1 MRVPFSR
8 NWINLSREGDV
19 YHERK
24 RAAFERYRN
33 GRFRGN
39 ELVLY
44 LDTHPDDRRAM
55 EYFNHYNRIKM
66 QMEREFSQKYFP
78 LNTGLADCSK
88 EWRWG
93 MAPLPWEGECA

>member
-1 MRVPFSR
+1 MRE
-8 NWINLSREGDV
+8 REQLLRDIGMAGFV
-19 YHERK
+19 VT
-24 RAAFERYRN
+24 
-33 GRFRGN
+33 

-66 QMEREFSQKYFP
+66 QMEREFSQKYLP

>member
-1 MRVPFSR
+1 MRE
-8 NWINLSREGDV
+8 REQLLRDIGMAGFV
-19 YHERK
+19 VT
-24 RAAFERYRN
+24 
-33 GRFRGN
+33 

-78 LNTGLADCSK
+78 LTTGLADCSK